1 MSAAI
6 TVVWQLSVVLLVI
19 AALLTAVE
27 RIDEI
32 AANIAAAWNELINA
46 LLELED

>member
-1 MSAAI
+1 MTVAV
-6 TVVWQLSVVLLVI
+6 TVVWQLSVVLLAL
-19 AALLTAVE
+19 AALLIAVE